1 MFMRMNK
8 SKGWVWT
15 LIVVAIVVV
24 IAAVLWIVGV
34 FSSSYYAVYL
44 NTGDLYFGSLSPVSS
59 TLTNVWYIQKDAQN
73 QSLALA
79 DFSKVVW
86 GSSGNL
92 ELNQDNVVWMTQL
105 ASDSKIIPVLKGE
118 SAMTQQAGD
127 QQIPAPTT
135 PTQPSASTTEGQ

>member
-1 MFMRMNK
+1 MFMRANR
-8 SKGWVWT
+8 SKGWMWT
-15 LIVVAIVVV
+15 LVAIAIVIVIVVI
-24 IAAVLWIVGV
+24 LWVVGV

-44 NTGDLYFGSLSPVSS
+44 NTGDLYFGSKCPFSS

-92 ELNQDNVVWMTQL
+92 EINKDNVVWMTKL
-105 ASDSKIIPVLKGE
+105 ADNSKIIPVLKGE
-118 SAMTQQAGD
+118 APITQQET
-127 QQIPAPTT
+127 IPAPQA
-135 PTQPSASTTEGQ
+135 PAQPNASTTKGQ